1 MRRQTRKQRIEK
13 QNRVALA
20 LLLGSALV
28 LWSALAA
35 IAVGAAA

>member
-1 MRRQTRKQRIEK
+1 MRRQTRKQRIDN
-13 QNRVALA
+13 QNRIAIA

-28 LWSALAA
+28 LWSALAT